1 MEQGKL
7 IIISAPSGSGKSTII
22 GRIMQDESLRLAF
35 SVSATTRPRRGQEV
49 HGVDYYYKTIE
60 EFQQMIENDELVEY
74 QEVYEGRYYGTPKS
88 EVERIT
94 GMGKNVVLDLD
105 VSRECM
111 ATAPSA
117 SSSSHPVSRCCV
129 SGSST
134 AAPTAWRIS
143 RPAWTRLNLKSAS
156 ARNLT
161 TPLSTMTLT
170 PPLPRFTTSS
180 LISSPNS
187 YIFIKRINDGS
198 SVLPGFTEDRYFLS
212 ATSARIF
219 IAPLVI
225 NG

>member
-105 VSRECM
+105 VQENVWRPRHQHLHP
-111 ATAPSA
+111 ATQCRG
-117 SSSSHPVSRCCV
+117 V
-129 SGSST
+129 
-134 AAPTAWRIS
+134 
-143 RPAWTRLNLKSAS
+143 AS
-156 ARNLT
+156 AAHQ
-161 TPLSTMTLT
+161 
-170 PPLPRFTTSS
+170 PRHRQ
-180 LISSPNS
+180 LGGYQGP
-187 YIFIKRINDGS
+187 RGQ
-198 SVLPGFTEDRYFLS
+198 G
-212 ATSARIF
+212 
-219 IAPLVI
+219 
-225 NG
+225 